1 MRSSLGST
9 ATSQVVHRR
18 NQVTSDGW
26 GGDAQETLVTVDDSL
41 DCRIEW
47 AEGVEPRWDF
57 WIFDESADI
66 RVSDVLIHEQRN
78 LGVLVERVSAWFDL
92 KGVFHHYEV
101 VGAEHELSTEQLLA

>member
-1 MRSSLGST
+1 MRSSLGLT

-18 NQVTSDGW
+18 NQVTSDGC
-26 GGDAQETLVTVDDSL
+26 GGDSTEPIVTIDDAL

-57 WIFDESADI
+57 WICDESADI
-66 RVSDVLIHEQRN
+66 RVDDVLVHEQRN

-92 KGVFHHYEV
+92 KGVFHHYEA
-101 VGAEHELSTEQLLA
+101 VGAEHPLSASVLLS